1 MTKNYYLT
9 YFIIL
14 IYNLSFGQNPPLPP
28 TPEEI
33 KSYSSKNKAF
43 GDSKN
48 DNTGQKNK
56 AVKPIEISEINNI
69 STQEE
74 IPQNIIPKFNVSR
87 KELTEVNSIYY
98 FKKIED
104 QIIKLDTL
112 VSAEQIISLTKY
124 KIYSNTINPTYL
136 DSLAQKAYK
145 LNEDKNYNMAI
156 EVAKQILIQSPN
168 NITAHKEIAFA
179 YKHIDNNNL
188 SKLHFLL
195 MVKIIKS
202 ILKYGDGSRENP
214 YILNNFFEG
223 LSIYEAK
230 FGCFPKKVRLI
241 LTAEKKLL
249 GGYDCY
255 HVMRFS
261 DMTHWL
267 PSLKVE
273 DYKVEQ

>member
-1 MTKNYYLT
+1 MITL
-9 YFIIL
+9 
-14 IYNLSFGQNPPLPP
+14 
-28 TPEEI
+28 EEI
-33 KSYSSKNKAF
+33 KNYGSKDKVY

-48 DNTGQKNK
+48 DNTRETNK

-69 STQEE
+69 SNEEE
-74 IPQNIIPKFNVSR
+74 IPQNIIPKFNISI
-87 KELTEVNSIYY
+87 KESNDVNSIYY

-104 QIIKLDTL
+104 QITKLDTL
-112 VSAEQIISLTKY
+112 ISAEQIISLTKY

-136 DSLAQKAYK
+136 DSLAKKAYK

-168 NITAHKEIAFA
+168 NITAHKELAFA

-188 SKLHFLL
+188 SNLHFLM

-202 ILKYGDGSRENP
+202 ILKYGDGSQKNP

-255 HVMRFS
+255 HIMRFS

-267 PSLKVE
+267 PLLKVE
-273 DYKVEQ
+273 DYKVE